1 VTVAAL
7 LLAALVAV
15 AQPGPA
21 GDEPTR
27 DEALAK
33 ARRLRAELTA
43 RALDDVTGDPQEDE
57 TNGETD
63 VRHVSLDLD
72 VQPSPAALAGRATL
86 TVASRRAA
94 LDRFRVRL
102 ASVFTV
108 DAVRRDGADAD
119 WRRLDDATL
128 EVTLAPPV
136 PLDAEFTLEV
146 GYHGTPPADA
156 SSGILFTS
164 HGSTSIVATLSEPWF
179 AYTWW
184 PGKDDN
190 RDKSTLELA
199 VTVPSALSVAANGR
213 LVETTVLSGGRTR
226 YRFVTDY
233 PIVPY
238 LIAFGATNYARHAYV
253 YERNGRTMPF
263 ELYLYPESDT
273 AANRAAWQAAL
284 TMLDVFG
291 DLFGTY
297 PFMDDKYAIYQFPW
311 SGGMEHQ
318 TATGQ
323 GGLSAF
329 AESLTAHELAH
340 QWWGDEVTC
349 ATWHDIWLN
358 EGFATYSEALWREHR
373 PGGGPADL
381 AARMLAIAPA
391 EPTGSV
397 WVYDTSDPSR
407 LFDWSLSY
415 AKGAWVL
422 HMLRHVVGDDT
433 FLTALA
439 EYRRRYAGSS
449 ATTEELRAVVEAVA
463 GRDLEW
469 FFASWVYGSGAP
481 SYRIGWRPVAAAGR
495 DWVELHVRQVQS
507 AGVAPVFPMPLDA
520 VLREGAAD
528 VVHVVWNDAREEH
541 LLLPVAAPASAV
553 TLDPDHWVLRAP
565 IAVESFVAGP
575 PKVVASSPAPGGRV
589 AAGSLDAVRVTFH
602 APVAATA
609 GDVELTGRRTGK
621 VTVTAGLDGAATTL
635 TVTPA
640 AALPPDDYTLT
651 VRDTVTST
659 ESGQRLDGELSG
671 ALPSGDG
678 VPGGDAVLAFTVAV
692 PPRPI
697 LRHAP

>member
-1 VTVAAL
+1 MTAAAVLLAVLVAA
-7 LLAALVAV
+7 A
-15 AQPGPA
+15 PPSPA

-27 DEALAK
+27 AEALAK

-43 RALDDVTGDPQEDE
+43 RALEEVTGDPQQDG
-57 TNGETD
+57 TSGETD

-72 VQPSPAALAGRATL
+72 VQPSAASLAGHATL
-86 TVASRRAA
+86 TVASRRAG

-102 ASVFTV
+102 SGALTV
-108 DAVRRDGADAD
+108 DAVRSGGADAA

-136 PLDAEFTLEV
+136 PLDAEFTVEV
-146 GYHGTPPADA
+146 VYHGTPPADGNT
-156 SSGILFTS
+156 GIAFAA
-164 HGSTSIVATLSEPWF
+164 HGGSPIVATLSEPWF

-190 RDKSTLELA
+190 RDKSTFELA
-199 VTVPSALSVAANGR
+199 VTVPSALRAVANGR
-213 LVETTVLSGGRTR
+213 LVETSSMPGGRIRTR
-226 YRFVTDY
+226 WVTDY

-238 LIAFGATNYARHAYV
+238 LVAFAATNYATYAV
-253 YERNGRTMPF
+253 TYERDGRTMPVEF
-263 ELYLYPESDT
+263 YLYPESDT
-273 AANRAAWQAAL
+273 TSTRAAWQLAVP
-284 TMLDVFG
+284 MLDVYG

-373 PGGGPADL
+373 PGGGPQDL
-381 AARMLAIAPA
+381 TARMVDLTPV
-391 EPTGSV
+391 EPSGSV
-397 WVYDTSDPSR
+397 YVFDTSNPGR
-407 LFDWSLSY
+407 LFDWNLSY

-422 HMLRHVVGDDT
+422 HMLRHVVGDEP
-433 FLTALA
+433 FFAALG

-449 ATTEELRAVVEAVA
+449 ATTEEFRAVVEQSA

-469 FFASWVYGSGAP
+469 FFAAWVYGSGVP
-481 SYRIGWRPVAAAGR
+481 SYRVGWRPVVAAGR
-495 DWVELHVRQVQS
+495 DWVELHLRQVQS
-507 AGVAPVFPMPLDA
+507 TSAAVFPMPLD
-520 VLREGAAD
+520 VVVGATGGNVTRVA
-528 VVHVVWNDAREEH
+528 WNDAREEH
-541 LLLPVAAPASAV
+541 LLLGVDAPATAV
-553 TLDPDHWVLRAP
+553 TVDPDRWVLRESLV
-565 IAVESFVAGP
+565 AVPFVPGP
-575 PKVVASSPAPGGRV
+575 AKIVAATPEPGGRV
-589 AAGSLDAVRVTFH
+589 AAGTLEAVSVTFH
-602 APVAATA
+602 APVAASA

-621 VTVTAGLDGAATTL
+621 VTVTAALDAAATTL
-635 TVTPA
+635 TVTPDVP
-640 AALPPDDYTLT
+640 LPPDDYRLT
-651 VRDTVTST
+651 VRDSVTAA
-659 ESGQRLDGELSG
+659 ESGRRLDGEVAG

-678 VPGGDAVLAFTVAV
+678 VPGGDAVLSFTVAL
-692 PPRPI
+692 PPRPV
-697 LRHAP
+697 LRHRP

>member
-1 VTVAAL
+1 MTW
-7 LLAALVAV
+7 LAALVLA
-15 AQPGPA
+15 ALPA
-21 GDEPTR
+21 AMPLADDGEPLR
-27 DEALAK
+27 AEALAK
-33 ARRLRAELTA
+33 AARMRAELAA
-43 RALDDVTGDPQEDE
+43 RGLVEVVGDPQQDE
-57 TNGETD
+57 TNGDTD
-63 VRHVSLDLD
+63 VLHLSLDLE
-72 VQPSPAALAGRATL
+72 VQPSAGSIAGRGTS
-86 TVASRRAA
+86 TVRSRRDA

-102 ASVFTV
+102 ASAFAV
-108 DAVRRDGADAD
+108 DAVRLGGADAA

-128 EVTLAPPV
+128 EVTLVPPV
-136 PLDAEFTLEV
+136 PHDGEFTVEV
-146 GYHGTPPADA
+146 VYHGTPPAGGA
-156 SSGILFTS
+156 TGIAFTS
-164 HGSTSIVATLSEPWF
+164 HGSTPVVATLSEPWF

-199 VTVPSALSVAANGR
+199 VTVPSTLSVAANGR
-213 LVETTVLSGGRTR
+213 LVETSALAGSRTR

-238 LIAFGATNYARHAYV
+238 LVAFGATNYARHGFV
-253 YERNGRTMPF
+253 YERDGRTMPV

-273 AANRAAWQAAL
+273 AANRTAWQAAL

-323 GGLSAF
+323 GGTSAF
-329 AESLTAHELAH
+329 ADSLTAHELAH

-381 AARMLAIAPA
+381 TARMLAIAPA

-397 WVYDTSDPSR
+397 WVYDTSDPGR

-422 HMLRHVVGDDT
+422 HMLRHVVGDDI
-433 FLTALA
+433 FLAALA
-439 EYRRRYAGSS
+439 EYRHRYAGSS
-449 ATTEELRAVVEAVA
+449 ATTEELRAVVERLA

-469 FFASWVYGSGAP
+469 FFAAWVYGSGAP
-481 SYRIGWRPVAAAGR
+481 SYRVGWRPVVAAGR

-507 AGVAPVFPMPLDA
+507 TTVAPVFPMPLD
-520 VLREGAAD
+520 VVVREGTGD
-528 VVHVVWNDAREEH
+528 VTHVVWNDAREEH
-541 LLLPVAAPASAV
+541 LLLPAAAPAAAV
-553 TLDPDHWVLRAP
+553 TLDPDHWVLRGAT
-565 IAVESFVAGP
+565 ATASFVAGP
-575 PKVVASSPAPGGRV
+575 AKVVAASPAPGGRV

-602 APVAATA
+602 APVAASV

-621 VTVTAGLDGAATTL
+621 VSVAAGLDAAATTL
-635 TVTPA
+635 TLTPA
-640 AALPPDDYTLT
+640 VPLPPDDYTLT
-651 VRDTVTST
+651 VRDTVTAV
-659 ESGQRLDGELSG
+659 ESGARLDGEVAG

-678 VPGGDAVLAFTVAV
+678 MPGGDAVLCFTVAV

>member
-1 VTVAAL
+1 VTAAAV
-7 LLAALVAV
+7 LLAVLVAV
-15 AQPGPA
+15 APPSPA

-72 VQPSPAALAGRATL
+72 VQPSAATLAGRATL

-102 ASVFTV
+102 ASAFTV
-108 DAVRRDGADAD
+108 DAVRSDGADAA

-136 PLDAEFTLEV
+136 PLDAEFTVEV
-146 GYHGTPPADA
+146 VYHGTPPTGA

-164 HGSTSIVATLSEPWF
+164 HWVTSVVATLSEPWF

-190 RDKSTLELA
+190 RDKSTFELA
-199 VTVPSALSVAANGR
+199 VTVPAALRVVANGR
-213 LVETTVLSGGRTR
+213 LAETSSLPGGRTR
-226 YRFVTDY
+226 TRWVTDY

-238 LIAFGATNYARHAYV
+238 LVAFAATNYARYAV
-253 YERNGRTMPF
+253 TYERDGRTMPVEF
-263 ELYLYPESDT
+263 YLYPESDT
-273 AANRAAWQAAL
+273 ASTRAAWQLAVP
-284 TMLDVFG
+284 MLDVYG

-373 PGGGPADL
+373 PGGGAADL
-381 AARMLAIAPA
+381 TARMLAIAPA

-397 WVYDTSDPSR
+397 WVFDSSDPSR
-407 LFDWSLSY
+407 LFDWNLSY

-433 FLTALA
+433 FRAALA

-449 ATTEELRAVVEAVA
+449 ATTEELRAVVEQVA

-469 FFASWVYGSGAP
+469 FFAAWVYGSGAP
-481 SYRIGWRPVAAAGR
+481 SYRVGWRPVAAAGR
-495 DWVELHVRQVQS
+495 DWVELHLRQVQS
-507 AGVAPVFPMPLDA
+507 ASHAVFPMPLD
-520 VLREGAAD
+520 VVVREGAGD
-528 VVHVVWNDAREEH
+528 VAQVVWNDAREEH
-541 LLLPVAAPASAV
+541 LLLAVDAPATAV
-553 TLDPDHWVLRAP
+553 TLDPDHWVLRQALVDVP
-565 IAVESFVAGP
+565 FVAGP

-589 AAGSLDAVRVTFH
+589 AAGILDAVRVTFH

-609 GDVELTGRRTGK
+609 ADVELTGRRTGK
-621 VTVTAGLDGAATTL
+621 VTVSAGLDAVATTL

-651 VRDTVTST
+651 VRDTVTSA
-659 ESGQRLDGELSG
+659 ESGARLDGELAG

-678 VPGGDAVLAFTVAV
+678 VPGGDAVLAFTVAL

>member
-1 VTVAAL
+1 MTVAAL
-7 LLAALVAV
+7 LLAVLVAV
-15 AQPGPA
+15 APPSPA

-72 VQPSPAALAGRATL
+72 VQPSAASLAGNATL
-86 TVASRRAA
+86 TVASRRVA

-102 ASVFTV
+102 ASAFTV

-119 WRRLDDATL
+119 WRRLDGATL

-136 PLDAEFTLEV
+136 ALDAEFTVEV
-146 GYHGTPPADA
+146 VYHGTPPAGP

-164 HGSTSIVATLSEPWF
+164 HGSTPIVATLSEPWF

-190 RDKSTLELA
+190 RDKSTFELA
-199 VTVPSALSVAANGR
+199 VTVPAALRAVANGR
-213 LVETTVLSGGRTR
+213 LAETSSIPGGRTR
-226 YRFVTDY
+226 TRWVTDY

-238 LIAFGATNYARHAYV
+238 LVAFAATDYARYSV
-253 YERNGRTMPF
+253 TYERDGRTMPV
-263 ELYLYPESDT
+263 ELYLYPESDNAST
-273 AANRAAWQAAL
+273 RAAWQAAVP
-284 TMLDVFG
+284 MLDVYG

-329 AESLTAHELAH
+329 DESLTAHELAH

-381 AARMLAIAPA
+381 TARMLAIAPA

-397 WVYDTSDPSR
+397 WVFDTSDPSR

-433 FLTALA
+433 FLAALA

-449 ATTEELRAVVEAVA
+449 ATTEELRAVVEQVA

-469 FFASWVYGSGAP
+469 FFAAWVYGSGAP
-481 SYRIGWRPVAAAGR
+481 SYRVGWRPVVAAGR

-507 AGVAPVFPMPLDA
+507 AGLAPVFPMPLD
-520 VLREGAAD
+520 VVVRERAGD
-528 VVHVVWNDAREEH
+528 VAHVVWNDAREEH
-541 LLLPVAAPASAV
+541 LLLPTAAPAAAV
-553 TLDPDHWVLRAP
+553 TLDPDHWVLRAA
-565 IAVESFVAGP
+565 IVAASFVAGP
-575 PKVVASSPAPGGRV
+575 PKVVASSPTPGGRV
-589 AAGSLDAVRVTFH
+589 AAGSLDALLVTFH
-602 APVAATA
+602 APVAVAP

-621 VTVTAGLDGAATTL
+621 LTVTAALDDAATTL

-640 AALPPDDYTLT
+640 AELPPDDYTLT
-651 VRDTVTST
+651 VRDTVIST
-659 ESGQRLDGELSG
+659 ESGARLDGEVAG
-671 ALPSGDG
+671 TLPSGDG
-678 VPGGDAVLAFTVAV
+678 VPGGDAVLSFTVAL